1 MEISHE
7 RSLHL
12 AALSSE
18 AQIDLMRSSPLE
30 ESDRCERPIFA
41 SSAADDHLSR
51 IKDRLRKEYDYVI
64 PHALNNELSR
74 LLSQVDRAP

>member
-1 MEISHE
+1 MEFSHE

-18 AQIDLMRSSPLE
+18 AQIDLMRSSRLE
-30 ESDRCERPIFA
+30 EFDRPARPIFA
-41 SSAADDHLSR
+41 NSAIDDHLSR
-51 IKDRLRKEYDYVI
+51 IKDRLRKEYDYVV
-64 PHALNNELSR
+64 PHALSDELSH